1 MWVFD
6 TKCTV
11 LKFPSLSRWIR
22 TIGLKT
28 KWETAKAR
36 KAFFSLSGWSGK
48 DVAACLRR
56 IEGVWGLEFVQAGA
70 NEHLLRQVREDDMKS
85 SATPQDNV
93 GQQWHMMTL
102 WWQYST
108 WKWWTTRRT
117 ERETA
122 IKQDWKRWFVKT
134 EVLRLIQVARPCL
147 GLVEVG
153 SYLEFSVNPKLG
165 SSIWAGNVKDT
176 CAVFDC

>member
-1 MWVFD
+1 MEQNCAQSIANCLFPRLR
-6 TKCTV
+6 CGCLIQNV

-56 IEGVWGLEFVQAGA
+56 IEGVWGLEFVDPGA

-93 GQQWHMMTL
+93 GQQWHIQYVKMMDNENNGKGD
-102 WWQYST
+102 S
-108 WKWWTTRRT
+108 
-117 ERETA
+117 
-122 IKQDWKRWFVKT
+122 KQDWKRCFCQNWGAQAHPGSQAVS
-134 EVLRLIQVARPCL
+134 R
-147 GLVEVG
+147 GSVEVT
-153 SYLEFSVNPKLG
+153 VH
-165 SSIWAGNVKDT
+165 V
-176 CAVFDC
+176 